1 MIWLPG
7 VRLYTKWSRPVVGPL
22 GPEDPRDYK
31 NAYRDRLDQ
40 MPIDEPT
47 RGELIDEVVRMYR
60 QACAVLGVPP
70 RST

>member
-1 MIWLPG
+1 M
-7 VRLYTKWSRPVVGPL
+7 